1 MKKNDL
7 YLVGGLLLI
16 ALVLGVG
23 MSIYK
28 KNATESAPAAVV
40 TIDGTEYGT
49 YPLDQDTVER
59 IDLGDGEYNIL
70 VIENGEAHMSEA
82 SCPDQIC
89 VNHSHIRYTGESI
102 VCLPHKVLVEI
113 INGEVSDIDGST
125 H

>member
-7 YLVGGLLLI
+7 FLIGGLLLI
-16 ALVLGVG
+16 SLVLGIG
-23 MSIYK
+23 LSLYK
-28 KNATESAPAAVV
+28 KNATEEAPAAVV

-49 YPLDQDTVER
+49 YPLDEDRVER
-59 IDLGDGEYNIL
+59 IDMGDGEYNIL
-70 VIENGEAHMSEA
+70 EIKDGEAFMSEA

-89 VNHSHIRYTGESI
+89 VLHSHIRYTGESI

-113 INGEVSDIDGST
+113 INGEVNDLDGST